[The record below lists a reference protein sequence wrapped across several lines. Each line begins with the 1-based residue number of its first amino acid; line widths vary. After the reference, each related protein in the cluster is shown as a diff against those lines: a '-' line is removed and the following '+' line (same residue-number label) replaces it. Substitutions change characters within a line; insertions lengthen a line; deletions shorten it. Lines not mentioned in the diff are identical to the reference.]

1 MANSRKRPNSSS
13 NYVDISSNT
22 QVVNIYKKKGRAKRI
37 LALILAIILLIT
49 GVLLV
54 VGCTYSNNIL
64 NELTDDLD
72 ITEPTVATEESV
84 DDDPGDFDNVTDS
97 ELLSNSKILNVML
110 FGEDNHA
117 ENTTGR
123 SDSMIMCSIDN
134 NSKKIKLTSF
144 QRDTYV
150 YVPGYGYTKLTHA
163 YAYGGAPLTIKTIET
178 NFGVKVDR
186 YAVVDFDSFK
196 KIIDVLGG
204 VTMDLT
210 ADEAGYI
217 NLQLYKNHQAPDRNT
232 LKEVDGKVKL
242 NGQQALWYA
251 RNRGFYE
258 AGYSTTYKGD
268 DWDRTA
274 RQRKLLQTMFKSF
287 KSASLPQI
295 ISIISEVGPYVTTN
309 LKKDEI
315 TGLATHALTYLK
327 YKVVQYNVPQSGL
340 WSYYN
345 SPSTGS
351 IIRIDDMDT
360 CRKKFAKFVFGDLI

>member
-1 MANSRKRPNSSS
+1 
-13 NYVDISSNT
+13 
-22 QVVNIYKKKGRAKRI
+22 
-37 LALILAIILLIT
+37 
-49 GVLLV
+49 
-54 VGCTYSNNIL
+54 
-64 NELTDDLD
+64 
-72 ITEPTVATEESV
+72 
-84 DDDPGDFDNVTDS
+84 
-97 ELLSNSKILNVML
+97 ML

-117 ENTTGR
+117 ANTTGR

-204 VTMDLT
+204 VTMDIT

-258 AGYSTTYKGD
+258 EGYSTTYSGD
-268 DWDRTA
+268 DWDRTE
-274 RQRKLLQTMFKSF
+274 RQRKLLQTIFTSL

-315 TGLATHALTYLK
+315 TGLASHALTYLK

-351 IIRIDDMDT
+351 IIRIDDIDT
-360 CRKKFAKFVFGDLI
+360 CRKKFAKFVFGNLI